1 MIWRTRQKKKEKS
14 LSKDLEQECLLFVLS
29 VCKQYPYLAVIEM
42 TSWISQPESYH
53 TLYFSLSCAVS
64 QISFLILRGFEV
76 SGKHV
81 RSSFAHDPCSV
92 FMSLTR
98 FICVPVQEISEWRPC
113 LFPKLCS
120 CVDSQFINCQLLIAL
135 WFKIVELSLE
145 KSVSGCYLS
154 GFACIYYMQ
163 L

>member
-1 MIWRTRQKKKEKS
+1 MFFFLKGGEQGKDVERRIMNCLKDGIKEFHDLENSSKRKS

-53 TLYFSLSCAVS
+53 TLYFSFSCAVS

-98 FICVPVQEISEWRPC
+98 FICVPVQEISE
-113 LFPKLCS
+113 
-120 CVDSQFINCQLLIAL
+120 
-135 WFKIVELSLE
+135 
-145 KSVSGCYLS
+145 
-154 GFACIYYMQ
+154 
-163 L
+163 